1 MPKEKMDNCIFYVSD
16 FADLP
21 STGHFGKMDTDREI
35 IRQLEQNL
43 SGCKVMKYTEYDGSM
58 IDAESVG
65 IVFPSHT
72 WGISLAVY
80 SFLQSLRVTEY
91 TYVYAVTMG
100 ASMSGDVD
108 ETVLTRAKTLQEFKR
123 IFARRGMGDD
133 SNVFV
138 RCVDY
143 KRPMETTEE
152 KLRDTVS
159 VKHRIENILEGLLFY
174 NLETVLSKKLSSV
187 QEAEK
192 AHWKRL
198 ALDAVSNT
206 RSEASGARSAASDTR
221 NDLFGARSAA
231 SDTRDELFG
240 ARSDASDIR
249 STTTGMMGTGARM
262 CTGTRPRMENV
273 FLDESVWAGV
283 RLCRVM

>member
-1 MPKEKMDNCIFYVSD
+1 MTRGKMDNCIFYVSD

-43 SGCKVMKYTEYDGSM
+43 SGCRVMKYTEYDGRV

-80 SFLQSLRVTEY
+80 SFLQSLRVTEH

-108 ETVLTRAKTLQEFKR
+108 DTVLTRAKTLQEFKR

-159 VKHRIENILEGLLFY
+159 VKHRIENIMEGLLFY
-174 NLETVLSKKLSSV
+174 NLETVLSKRLSSV
-187 QEAEK
+187 QEAER

-198 ALDAVSNT
+198 ALGAVSDT
-206 RSEASGARSAASDTR
+206 RSEASGIRSVASDTR
-221 NDLFGARSAA
+221 
-231 SDTRDELFG
+231 
-240 ARSDASDIR
+240 SDASGIRNESPDTR
-249 STTTGMMGTGARM
+249 STTTGMMGAGARM
-262 CTGTRPRMENV
+262 RTGTRPRMENV